1 MDAPKLSYLTYLG
14 HVFTARVTPQDGW
27 SAAHPRSATPR
38 LHPCDLCFIPRVLC
52 SLAIVLTAF
61 VPCPVFVAG
70 MSPPRAPLQ
79 TSPCVRNSVLLSL
92 ARRSS
97 SAPRGYINSTLLSRV
112 IALQGTLPA
121 SRQTPGK
128 PPKRRFRSTCPL
140 MHSRPFSLTHSGTQ
154 PAWLVFLA
162 PALRPRD
169 ENIVSRSFY
178 PVSSHGA
185 LPALRHGSEHD
196 HHCDNSLISN
206 ANQKEHPHLFFWS
219 RHPARHP
226 GLRFPNTCPSPL
238 FTRSGSNFIPTDPF
252 ERSRA
257 TFASG

>member
-121 SRQTPGK
+121 SRQAPGK
-128 PPKRRFRSTCPL
+128 PPKKAFPEYLPSYALAAVLAHTLGDTARLAGFPCTSASSARRKYRLPFL
-140 MHSRPFSLTHSGTQ
+140 LSRVI
-154 PAWLVFLA
+154 AW
-162 PALRPRD
+162 R
-169 ENIVSRSFY
+169 
-178 PVSSHGA
+178 
-185 LPALRHGSEHD
+185 
-196 HHCDNSLISN
+196 
-206 ANQKEHPHLFFWS
+206 
-219 RHPARHP
+219 
-226 GLRFPNTCPSPL
+226 
-238 FTRSGSNFIPTDPF
+238 
-252 ERSRA
+252 
-257 TFASG
+257 ASGLEAWF